1 MVNSMT
7 MTDHFEREKN
17 IKASVAT
24 LIVCSCIFLLFFFVQ
39 WTTPV
44 VEKPI
49 ITEGI
54 EVNIG
59 NSDVGSGNEQP
70 MEPGEPGAKSNLDNT
85 TAAQTATATASPDNT
100 PPSNDPDAAPISTPS
115 KPNIST
121 TTNTSTA
128 KKTTAIPTP
137 ATPKPK
143 MVMSK
148 YGGGNGTGGNNADTY
163 HKSTGEGND
172 PIGDGD
178 KGKSNGTFTG
188 KTYDGP
194 GGISIRNGLTG
205 RKPTKLP
212 IFEDDFNENA
222 KVAVDITI
230 NKAGKVT
237 SAVVNPKGTSTANQN
252 TRKIALK
259 RAMDISFSAGAE
271 EQSGTII
278 LDMRVRG

>member
-1 MVNSMT
+1 MT

-24 LIVCSCIFLLFFFVQ
+24 LVVCTCIFLLFFFVQ
-39 WTTPV
+39 WTNPV
-44 VEKPI
+44 IEKPI
-49 ITEGI
+49 LTEGI

-59 NSDVGSGNEQP
+59 NSDVGSGMEQP
-70 MEPGEPGAKSNLDNT
+70 MEPGEPGAESNADNS
-85 TAAQTATATASPDNT
+85 AATQTATASPDNT
-100 PPSNDPDAAPISTPS
+100 PTSNDADAAPISTPT

-121 TTNTSTA
+121 TTNTTTA
-128 KKTTAIPTP
+128 KKTTLIPTP

-148 YGGGNGTGGNNADTY
+148 YGGGNATGGNNADTY
-163 HKSTGEGND
+163 HKSAGEGND
-172 PIGDGD
+172 LNGNGD
-178 KGKSNGTFTG
+178 KGKLNGTFTG

-205 RKPTKLP
+205 RRPTKMP
-212 IFEDDFNENA
+212 SFEDDFNENA

-252 TRKIALK
+252 TRKVALK

-271 EQSGTII
+271 DQSGTII

>member
-24 LIVCSCIFLLFFFVQ
+24 LIVCTCIFLLFFFVQ

-70 MEPGEPGAKSNLDNT
+70 MEPGEPGAESNPDNT
-85 TAAQTATATASPDNT
+85 TAAQTVTANASPDNI

-128 KKTTAIPTP
+128 KKITAIPTP

-178 KGKSNGTFTG
+178 KGKPNGTFTG

-259 RAMDISFSAGAE
+259 RAMDISFSAGTE

>member
-24 LIVCSCIFLLFFFVQ
+24 LIVCTCIFLLFFFVQ
-39 WTTPV
+39 WTSPI

-59 NSDVGSGNEQP
+59 NSDMGSGTEQP
-70 MEPGEPGAKSNLDNT
+70 MEPGEPGAESNPDNT

-100 PPSNDPDAAPISTPS
+100 PTSNDPDAAPISTLS

-121 TTNTSTA
+121 TTNTTTA
-128 KKTTAIPTP
+128 KKTTAIAIPT
-137 ATPKPK
+137 TPKPK

-172 PIGDGD
+172 PFGDGD

-271 EQSGTII
+271 DQSGTII

>member
-1 MVNSMT
+1 MT
-7 MTDHFEREKN
+7 MNDHFEREKN

-24 LIVCSCIFLLFFFVQ
+24 LVVCTCIFLLFFFVQ
-39 WTTPV
+39 WTNPV
-44 VEKPI
+44 IEKPI
-49 ITEGI
+49 LTEGI

-59 NSDVGSGNEQP
+59 NSDVGSGMEQS
-70 MEPGEPGAKSNLDNT
+70 MEPGEPGAESNADNS
-85 TAAQTATATASPDNT
+85 AATQTATASPDNT
-100 PPSNDPDAAPISTPS
+100 PTSNDADAAPISTPT

-121 TTNTSTA
+121 TTNTTTA
-128 KKTTAIPTP
+128 KKTTLIPTP

-148 YGGGNGTGGNNADTY
+148 YGGGNATGGNNADTY
-163 HKSTGEGND
+163 HKSAGEGND
-172 PIGDGD
+172 LNGNGD
-178 KGKSNGTFTG
+178 KGKLNGTFTG

-205 RKPTKLP
+205 RRPTKMP
-212 IFEDDFNENA
+212 SFEDDFNENA

-252 TRKIALK
+252 TRKVALK

-271 EQSGTII
+271 DQSGTII